1 MEISNVLPRA
11 TSWSIDNSSSYDNAM
26 DVDMDIDLGGADPD
40 VNTLEDEAMI
50 IVRDLRGLKKVHDK
64 R

>member
-1 MEISNVLPRA
+1 MEISSVIPFT
-11 TSWSIDNSSSYDNAM
+11 TSLSFDNSSSYNNAM

-40 VNTLEDEAMI
+40 LTTLEDEAMI
-50 IVRDLRGLKKVHDK
+50 IVRDLGLQNIHEE

>member
-1 MEISNVLPRA
+1 MEISSVIPDA
-11 TSWSIDNSSSYDNAM
+11 TSLSFDNSLSYDNAM

-40 VNTLEDEAMI
+40 LTTLEDEAMI
-50 IVRDLRGLKKVHDK
+50 IVRDLGLQNIHEE